1 MSAFQTRQL
10 LWSLLVG
17 GLIAGASVIAYINS
31 ERDVPFAAT
40 IALSI
45 LTAFV
50 FPGYTLSAYISNN
63 IHNANLILAALINWV
78 LYSAIIL
85 WVVVR
90 KSRKRKD
97 NHAA

>member
-1 MSAFQTRQL
+1 
-10 LWSLLVG
+10 V
-17 GLIAGASVIAYINS
+17 LIAGASVIAYINS
-31 ERDVPFAAT
+31 ERDVPFAAA

-50 FPGYTLSAYISNN
+50 FPGYILGAYISNN

-97 NHAA
+97 NAA